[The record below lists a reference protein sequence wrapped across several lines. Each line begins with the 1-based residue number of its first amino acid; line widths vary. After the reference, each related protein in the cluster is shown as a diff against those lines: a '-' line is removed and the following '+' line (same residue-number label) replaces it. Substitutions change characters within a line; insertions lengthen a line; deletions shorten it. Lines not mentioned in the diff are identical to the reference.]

1 MIRLGIMGYGNL
13 GRGVEAAVKHNS
25 DMKLCAIFTRRDPES
40 VKPLTKGVKVF
51 KAEDAAAQQERSSAH
66 TGRSERETATY
77 YSYRIAYVF

>member
-51 KAEDAAAQQERSSAH
+51 KAEDAAADMGEIDVLILC
-66 TGRSERETATY
+66 GRRVTDLP
-77 YSYRIAYVF
+77 